1 MDEVD
6 LLPPEFAPFRFHPH
20 VRVAREHGAPQ
31 IRSAEEA
38 HLPEPEAAVT
48 LQIQSAEEPAQEGQA
63 KAWIGIALAVLIVL
77 LIFGSMALNGP

>member
-1 MDEVD
+1 
-6 LLPPEFAPFRFHPH
+6 
-20 VRVAREHGAPQ
+20 
-31 IRSAEEA
+31 
-38 HLPEPEAAVT
+38 LPEPEAAVT